1 MPLKAFSSEDE
12 PQINMTP
19 MIDCVFLLLIFFMVG
34 TQFID
39 RERQTDIKLPT
50 ASVAS
55 PLTSGPDDIV
65 VNIVG
70 PELVKVGGETFSLEE
85 LEERL
90 KEAKRNFAD
99 QGVLVRGS
107 GPDPYQLVMDV
118 LDACKRADIS
128 KVSLAN
134 QVREAK

>member
-1 MPLKAFSSEDE
+1 MPLKAFSPEDE

-34 TQFID
+34 TQFVD
-39 RERQTDIKLPT
+39 KERQTDIKLPT
-50 ASVAS
+50 SSIASA
-55 PLTSGPDDIV
+55 LTKGPDDLVI
-65 VNIVG
+65 NIVG
-70 PELVKVGGETFSLEE
+70 PEQVKLGDETLSLEE
-85 LEERL
+85 LETRL
-90 KEAKRNFAD
+90 IEAKKNFAD

-118 LDACKRADIS
+118 LDVCQRAEIS

>member
-85 LEERL
+85 LEDRL
-90 KEAKRNFAD
+90 KEAKKNFAD

>member
-90 KEAKRNFAD
+90 KEAKKNFAD

>member
-90 KEAKRNFAD
+90 KEAKKNFAD

-134 QVREAK
+134 QLREAK